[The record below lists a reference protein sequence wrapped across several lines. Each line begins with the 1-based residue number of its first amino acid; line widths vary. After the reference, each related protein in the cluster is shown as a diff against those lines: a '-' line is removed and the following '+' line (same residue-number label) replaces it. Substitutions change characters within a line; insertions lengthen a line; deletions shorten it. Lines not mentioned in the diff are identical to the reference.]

1 MVSKVAIVRF
11 GQDETESF
19 ERSLKLIGN
28 IDDLN
33 TVKRAVTIKVG
44 VFSHKA
50 NNHTSV
56 PILDAVINS
65 FSKAPTIFVAESD
78 NYKGT
83 GSERLQIW
91 SKLFSNRVIPF
102 DLSNDAETRE
112 VKLVD
117 EKMNLAH
124 ILFKPNI
131 LVSTHILRKTA
142 YGSVLKNLFGCVP
155 TRKKVKYHKVL
166 PVLLADIYEA
176 VGGIDLAVLDGTY
189 FWRKISSDPV
199 RMNILLVGRDAV
211 AVETVGAVLA
221 GVQPEKM
228 PIWQEFVRRGLGE
241 GNIEKIEIVGEPF
254 ENLKKE
260 FAMAKPQRKQA
271 EHKGAQT
278 WGGHVH
284 NALKNLV

>member
-1 MVSKVAIVRF
+1 M
-11 GQDETESF
+11 
-19 ERSLKLIGN
+19 
-28 IDDLN
+28 
-33 TVKRAVTIKVG
+33 
-44 VFSHKA
+44 
-50 NNHTSV
+50 
-56 PILDAVINS
+56 
-65 FSKAPTIFVAESD
+65 
-78 NYKGT
+78 
-83 GSERLQIW
+83 
-91 SKLFSNRVIPF
+91 FSNRVIPF